1 MGIIEWGILFIKDLI
16 LTTGYP
22 GVFLL
27 MALESACLPIPSEIV
42 MPFAGWLAYDGKFNL
57 IFATLAGTFGCLAG
71 SVLAYLVG
79 LYGGRKF
86 VLKYGRCIL
95 LSEKSLDSAE
105 RWFAKYGSSAVFFS
119 RLLPIVRTFIS
130 LPAGMARMNLARFS
144 ALTFLGSL
152 PWCFTLTYVGFALG
166 PNWGSITGI
175 FRGLDVLI
183 VLALIFI
190 VVWYVLR
197 RRKMRMRAQEK

>member
-22 GVFLL
+22 GVFFL

-42 MPFAGWLAYDGKFNL
+42 MPFAGWLAYDGQFNL

-71 SVLAYLVG
+71 SIGAYLIG
-79 LYGGRKF
+79 MYGGRKF
-86 VLKYGRCIL
+86 VLRYGKYLL

-130 LPAGMARMNLARFS
+130 LPAGMAKMNLVRFS
-144 ALTFLGSL
+144 VLTFLGSL
-152 PWCFTLTYVGFALG
+152 PWCFALTYVGFALG
-166 PNWGSITGI
+166 PNWESITGI

-183 VLALIFI
+183 VLAVILI
-190 VVWYVLR
+190 VVWYLLR
-197 RRKMRMRAQEK
+197 RRRMRVKAQEE